1 MAEIADM
8 LNNEIFFLI
17 RPSTKIMRFMLVHL
31 TLTASLVFLTVWRTL
46 LKKCKKNNYLKNYL
60 FIERLIAHK
69 PEPKV

>member
-46 LKKCKKNNYLKNYL
+46 LKKCKKN
-60 FIERLIAHK
+60 
-69 PEPKV
+69 